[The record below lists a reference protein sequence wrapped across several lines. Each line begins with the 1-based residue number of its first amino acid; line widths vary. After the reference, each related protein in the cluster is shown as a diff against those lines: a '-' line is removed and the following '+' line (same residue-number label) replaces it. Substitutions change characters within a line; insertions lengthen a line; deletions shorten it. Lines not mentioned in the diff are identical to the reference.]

1 MKHALGISV
10 YPDVS
15 PLEDIKEYI
24 ELSSKYGFTK
34 IFSSMFS
41 VEGSKEEVLDYFE
54 ELIDHAHKHDMIVDL
69 DVNPDLFKRLD
80 ASIDDLSVFSEIGVD
95 ILRMDQ
101 SFGKDKDFELMNNK
115 YGIGIEFNTNIKVV
129 DGLIKAGANPED
141 ILVCYNFYPQRYTG
155 FGWDV
160 FREMSAELKSYGDVN
175 IGAFVSSN
183 NSNTHGVWDS
193 KDGLP
198 TVERLRYLPIDTQA
212 RILLATGLIND
223 IIIGNAYASEDELK
237 SLKEVYDNHSFDIC
251 NEGLKESIESGTF
264 TVNSSQ
270 IIQLK
275 PELYEEVSDA
285 EKDILYNF
293 APHISIERN
302 NEFIW
307 RSRMSRIKDD
317 RVIEPRILDKKYF
330 DRGDVLI
337 VNDNYKHYA
346 GEVEIALGKVEND
359 GERNLVARI
368 NEDELMM
375 LDLIDSGILVKF
387 LK

>member
-1 MKHALGISV
+1 MKHTLGISV
-10 YPDVS
+10 YPDIS
-15 PLEDIKEYI
+15 PLEDIKKYI
-24 ELSSKYGFTK
+24 ELSSKYGFKK

-54 ELIDHAHKHDMIVDL
+54 ELIAFSHKHGMVVDL

-115 YGIGIEFNTNIKVV
+115 YGIDIEFNSNIKVV
-129 DGLIKAGANPED
+129 DGLVKAGANPED

-183 NSNTHGVWDS
+183 NENTHGVWDS

-275 PELYEEVSDA
+275 PELYEKVSDV
-285 EKDILYNF
+285 EKDILYKF

-307 RSRMSRIKDD
+307 RSRMSRIKDE
-317 RVIEPRILDKKYF
+317 RAIEPRTSDKKYF

-337 VNDNYKHYA
+337 VNDNYRHYA

-368 NEDELMM
+368 KEDELMM
-375 LDLIDSGILVKF
+375 LGLIDSGILVKF
-387 LK
+387 IK

>member
-1 MKHALGISV
+1 MKHTLGISV
-10 YPDVS
+10 YPDIS
-15 PLEDIKEYI
+15 PLEDIKKYI
-24 ELSSKYGFTK
+24 ELSSKYGFKK

-54 ELIDHAHKHDMIVDL
+54 ELIAFSHKHGMVVDL

-115 YGIGIEFNTNIKVV
+115 YGIDIEFNSNIKVV
-129 DGLIKAGANPED
+129 DGLVKAGANPED

-183 NSNTHGVWDS
+183 NENTHGVWDS

-212 RILLATGLIND
+212 RILLATSLIND

-264 TVNSSQ
+264 TVKSSQ

-275 PELYEEVSDA
+275 PELYEKVSDV

-307 RSRMSRIKDD
+307 RSRMSRIKDE
-317 RVIEPRILDKKYF
+317 RVIEPRTSDKKYF
-330 DRGDVLI
+330 DRGDILI

-368 NEDELMM
+368 KEDELMM

-387 LK
+387 IK

>member
-1 MKHALGISV
+1 MKHTLGISV

-15 PLEDIKEYI
+15 PLEDIKKYI
-24 ELSSKYGFTK
+24 ELSSKYGFKK

-41 VEGSKEEVLDYFE
+41 VEGSKEEVLDYFG
-54 ELIDHAHKHDMIVDL
+54 ELIAFSHKHGMIVDL

-101 SFGKDKDFELMNNK
+101 SFGKDKDFELINNK
-115 YGIGIEFNTNIKVV
+115 YGIDIEFNSNIKVV
-129 DGLIKAGANPED
+129 DGLVKAGVNPED

-160 FREMSAELKSYGDVN
+160 FREMSSELKSYGDVN

-270 IIQLK
+270 VIQLK
-275 PELYEEVSDA
+275 PELCEKVSDV

-307 RSRMSRIKDD
+307 RSRMSRIKDE
-317 RVIEPRILDKKYF
+317 RSIEPRTSDKKYF

-337 VNDNYKHYA
+337 VNDNYRHYA

-359 GERNLVARI
+359 GERNLVARVK
-368 NEDELMM
+368 EDELMM

-387 LK
+387 IK

>member
-1 MKHALGISV
+1 MKHTLGISV

-24 ELSSKYGFTK
+24 ELSSKYGFKK

-54 ELIDHAHKHDMIVDL
+54 ELIDHAHKHEMIVDL

-115 YGIGIEFNTNIKVV
+115 YGIDIEFNSNIKVV
-129 DGLIKAGANPED
+129 DGLVKAGANPED

-183 NSNTHGVWDS
+183 NENTHGVWDS

-275 PELYEEVSDA
+275 PEIDSKASDT

-317 RVIEPRILDKKYF
+317 RVIEPRTSDKKYF

-337 VNDNYKHYA
+337 VNDKYRHYA

-359 GERNLVARI
+359 GERNLVARV

>member
-1 MKHALGISV
+1 MKHTLGISV

-15 PLEDIKEYI
+15 PLEDIKKYI
-24 ELSSKYGFTK
+24 ELSSKYGFKK

-54 ELIDHAHKHDMIVDL
+54 ELIAFSHKHGMIVDL

-80 ASIDDLSVFSEIGVD
+80 ASINDLSVFSEIGVD

-115 YGIGIEFNTNIKVV
+115 YGIDIEFNSNIKVV
-129 DGLIKAGANPED
+129 DGLAKAGANPED

-160 FREMSAELKSYGDVN
+160 FREMSSELKSYGDVN

-198 TVERLRYLPIDTQA
+198 TVESLRYFPIDTQA

-270 IIQLK
+270 VIQLK
-275 PELYEEVSDA
+275 PELCEKVSDV

-307 RSRMSRIKDD
+307 RSRMSRIKDE
-317 RVIEPRILDKKYF
+317 RSIEPRTSDKKYF

-337 VNDNYKHYA
+337 VNDNYRHYA

-368 NEDELMM
+368 KEDELMM

-387 LK
+387 IK

>member
-1 MKHALGISV
+1 MKHTLGISV

-15 PLEDIKEYI
+15 PLEDIKKYI

-41 VEGSKEEVLDYFE
+41 VEGSKEEVLNYFE

-80 ASIDDLSVFSEIGVD
+80 ASINDLSVFSEIGVD

-115 YGIGIEFNTNIKVV
+115 YEIDIEFNSNIKVV
-129 DGLIKAGANPED
+129 DGLIKAGANSED

-237 SLKEVYDNHSFDIC
+237 SLKEVYDNNVFDIR
-251 NEGLKESIESGTF
+251 NKGLRESIESGTF

-275 PELYEEVSDA
+275 PELYEKVSDV

-317 RVIEPRILDKKYF
+317 RVIEPRTSDKKYF

>member
-1 MKHALGISV
+1 MKHTLGISV

-15 PLEDIKEYI
+15 PLEDIKKYI
-24 ELSSKYGFTK
+24 ELSSKYGFKK

-54 ELIDHAHKHDMIVDL
+54 ELIAFSHKHGMIVDL

-80 ASIDDLSVFSEIGVD
+80 ASINDLSVFSEIGVD

-115 YGIGIEFNTNIKVV
+115 YGIDIEFNSNIKVV
-129 DGLIKAGANPED
+129 DGLAKAGANPED

-160 FREMSAELKSYGDVN
+160 FREMSSELKSYGDVN

-193 KDGLP
+193 KDGLL
-198 TVERLRYLPIDTQA
+198 TVESLRYFPIDTQA

-270 IIQLK
+270 VIQLK
-275 PELYEEVSDA
+275 PELCEKVSDV

-307 RSRMSRIKDD
+307 RSRMSRIKDE
-317 RVIEPRILDKKYF
+317 RSIEPRTSDKKYF

-337 VNDNYKHYA
+337 VNDNYRHYA

-368 NEDELMM
+368 KEDELMM

-387 LK
+387 IK

>member
-1 MKHALGISV
+1 MKHTLGISV

-15 PLEDIKEYI
+15 PLEDIKKYI
-24 ELSSKYGFTK
+24 ELSSKYGFKK

-54 ELIDHAHKHDMIVDL
+54 ELIAFSHKHGMIVDL

-115 YGIGIEFNTNIKVV
+115 YGIDIEFNSNIKVV
-129 DGLIKAGANPED
+129 DGLVKAGANPED

-183 NSNTHGVWDS
+183 NENTHGVWDS

-223 IIIGNAYASEDELK
+223 IIIGNAYASEDELR
-237 SLKEVYDNHSFDIC
+237 SLKKVYDNHSFDIC

-264 TVNSSQ
+264 TVKSSQ

-275 PELYEEVSDA
+275 PELYEKVSDV

-307 RSRMSRIKDD
+307 RSRMSRIKDE
-317 RVIEPRILDKKYF
+317 RSIEPRTSDKKHF

-368 NEDELMM
+368 KEDELIM

-387 LK
+387 IK

>member
-1 MKHALGISV
+1 MKHTLGISV
-10 YPDVS
+10 YPDIS
-15 PLEDIKEYI
+15 PLEDIKKYI
-24 ELSSKYGFTK
+24 ELSSKYGFKK

-54 ELIDHAHKHDMIVDL
+54 ELIAFSHKHGMVVDL

-115 YGIGIEFNTNIKVV
+115 YGIDIEFNSNIKVV
-129 DGLIKAGANPED
+129 DGLVKAGANPED

-183 NSNTHGVWDS
+183 NENTHGVWDS

-212 RILLATGLIND
+212 RILLATSLIND

-264 TVNSSQ
+264 TVKSSQ

-275 PELYEEVSDA
+275 PELYEKVSDV

-307 RSRMSRIKDD
+307 RSRMSRIKDE
-317 RVIEPRILDKKYF
+317 RVIEPRTSDKKYF

-368 NEDELMM
+368 KEDELMM

-387 LK
+387 IK

>member
-1 MKHALGISV
+1 
-10 YPDVS
+10 
-15 PLEDIKEYI
+15 
-24 ELSSKYGFTK
+24 
-34 IFSSMFS
+34 MFS

-54 ELIDHAHKHDMIVDL
+54 ELIAFSHKHGMVVDL

-115 YGIGIEFNTNIKVV
+115 YGIDIEFNSNIKVV
-129 DGLIKAGANPED
+129 DGLVKAGANPED

-183 NSNTHGVWDS
+183 NENTHGVWDS

-198 TVERLRYLPIDTQA
+198 TVERLRYLPIDTQS

-275 PELYEEVSDA
+275 PDFYEKVSDV

-293 APHISIERN
+293 APHISVERN
-302 NEFIW
+302 NGFIW
-307 RSRMSRIKDD
+307 RSRMSRIKDE
-317 RVIEPRILDKKYF
+317 RAIEPRTSDKKYF

-337 VNDNYKHYA
+337 VNDNYRHYA
-346 GEVEIALGKVEND
+346 GEVEIVLGKVEND

-368 NEDELMM
+368 KEDELMM
-375 LDLIDSGILVKF
+375 LGLIDSGILVKF
-387 LK
+387 IK

>member
-1 MKHALGISV
+1 MKHTLGISV
-10 YPDVS
+10 YPDIS
-15 PLEDIKEYI
+15 PLEDIKKYI
-24 ELSSKYGFTK
+24 ELSSKYGFKK

-54 ELIDHAHKHDMIVDL
+54 ELIAFSHKHGMVVDL

-115 YGIGIEFNTNIKVV
+115 YGIDIEFNSNIKVV
-129 DGLIKAGANPED
+129 DGLVKAGANPED

-183 NSNTHGVWDS
+183 NENTHGVWDS

-212 RILLATGLIND
+212 RILLATSLIND

-264 TVNSSQ
+264 TVKSSQ

-275 PELYEEVSDA
+275 PELYEKVSDV

-307 RSRMSRIKDD
+307 RSRMSRIKDE
-317 RVIEPRILDKKYF
+317 RVIEPRTSDKKYF
-330 DRGDVLI
+330 DRGDILI

-368 NEDELMM
+368 KEDELMM
-375 LDLIDSGILVKF
+375 LGLIDSGILVKF
-387 LK
+387 IK

>member
-1 MKHALGISV
+1 MKHTLGISV

-15 PLEDIKEYI
+15 PLEDIKKYI
-24 ELSSKYGFTK
+24 ELSSKYGFKK

-54 ELIDHAHKHDMIVDL
+54 ELIDHAHKHEMIVDL

-115 YGIGIEFNTNIKVV
+115 YGIDIEFNSNIKVV
-129 DGLIKAGANPED
+129 DGLVKAGANPED

-160 FREMSAELKSYGDVN
+160 FREMSIELKSYGDVN

-183 NSNTHGVWDS
+183 NENTHGVWDS

-198 TVERLRYLPIDTQA
+198 TVERLRYFPIDTQA

-275 PELYEEVSDA
+275 PELYEKVSDV

-307 RSRMSRIKDD
+307 RSRMSRIKDE
-317 RVIEPRILDKKYF
+317 RVIEPRTSDKKYF
-330 DRGDVLI
+330 NRGDVLI

-368 NEDELMM
+368 KEDELMM

-387 LK
+387 IK

>member
-1 MKHALGISV
+1 MKHTLGISV

-15 PLEDIKEYI
+15 SLEDIKKYI
-24 ELSSKYGFTK
+24 ELSSKYGFKK

-54 ELIDHAHKHDMIVDL
+54 ELIDHAHKHEMIVDL

-80 ASIDDLSVFSEIGVD
+80 ASIADLSVFSEIGAD

-115 YGIGIEFNTNIKVV
+115 YGIDIEFNSNIKVV
-129 DGLIKAGANPED
+129 DGLVKAGANPED

-275 PELYEEVSDA
+275 PELCEKVSDV

-307 RSRMSRIKDD
+307 RSRMSRIKDE
-317 RVIEPRILDKKYF
+317 RVIEHRTSDKKYF
-330 DRGDVLI
+330 NRGDVLI

-368 NEDELMM
+368 KEDELMM

-387 LK
+387 IK

>member
-237 SLKEVYDNHSFDIC
+237 SLKEVYDNNVFDIR
-251 NEGLKESIESGTF
+251 NKGLRESIESGTF

-275 PELYEEVSDA
+275 PELYEEVSDV

-317 RVIEPRILDKKYF
+317 RVIEPRTSDKKYF

-337 VNDNYKHYA
+337 VNDNYRHYA

-387 LK
+387 IK

>member
-115 YGIGIEFNTNIKVV
+115 YGIDIEFNSNIKVV
-129 DGLIKAGANPED
+129 DGLVKAGANPED

-183 NSNTHGVWDS
+183 NENTHGVWDS

-198 TVERLRYLPIDTQA
+198 TVERLRYLSIDTQA

-237 SLKEVYDNHSFDIC
+237 SLKEVYDNHSFDIR
-251 NEGLKESIESGTF
+251 NKGLRESIESGTF

-275 PELYEEVSDA
+275 PEIDSKASDT

-317 RVIEPRILDKKYF
+317 RVIEPRTSDKKYF

-368 NEDELMM
+368 KEDELMM
-375 LDLIDSGILVKF
+375 LGLIDSGILVKF
-387 LK
+387 IK

>member
-1 MKHALGISV
+1 MKHTLGISV
-10 YPDVS
+10 YPDIS
-15 PLEDIKEYI
+15 PLEDIKKYI
-24 ELSSKYGFTK
+24 ELSSKYGFKK

-54 ELIDHAHKHDMIVDL
+54 ELIAFSHKHGMVVDL

-115 YGIGIEFNTNIKVV
+115 YGIDIEFNSNIKVV
-129 DGLIKAGANPED
+129 DGLVKAGANPED

-160 FREMSAELKSYGDVN
+160 FREMSSVLKSYGDVN

-183 NSNTHGVWDS
+183 NENTHGVWDS

-223 IIIGNAYASEDELK
+223 IIIGNTYASEDELK

-275 PELYEEVSDA
+275 PELYEKVSDV

-307 RSRMSRIKDD
+307 RSRMSRIKDE
-317 RVIEPRILDKKYF
+317 RSIEPRTSDKKYF

-337 VNDNYKHYA
+337 VNDNYRHYA

-368 NEDELMM
+368 KEDELMM

-387 LK
+387 IK

>member
-1 MKHALGISV
+1 MKHTLGISV
-10 YPDVS
+10 YPDIS
-15 PLEDIKEYI
+15 PLEDIKKYI
-24 ELSSKYGFTK
+24 ELSSKYGFKK

-54 ELIDHAHKHDMIVDL
+54 ELIAFSHKHGMVVDL

-115 YGIGIEFNTNIKVV
+115 YGIDIEFNSNIKVV
-129 DGLIKAGANPED
+129 DGLVKAGANPED

-183 NSNTHGVWDS
+183 NENTHGVWDS

-275 PELYEEVSDA
+275 PELYEKVSDV

-307 RSRMSRIKDD
+307 RSRMSRIKDE
-317 RVIEPRILDKKYF
+317 RAIEPRTSDKKYF

-346 GEVEIALGKVEND
+346 GEVEIALGKVEID

-368 NEDELMM
+368 KEDELMM

-387 LK
+387 IK

>member
-1 MKHALGISV
+1 MKHTLGISV

-15 PLEDIKEYI
+15 PLEDIKKYI
-24 ELSSKYGFTK
+24 ELSSKYGFKK

-54 ELIDHAHKHDMIVDL
+54 ELIAFSHKHGMVVDL

-115 YGIGIEFNTNIKVV
+115 YGIDIEFNSNIKVV
-129 DGLIKAGANPED
+129 DGLVKAGANPED

-183 NSNTHGVWDS
+183 NENTHGVWDS

-275 PELYEEVSDA
+275 PELYEKVSDV

-317 RVIEPRILDKKYF
+317 RYIEPRTSDKKYF

-337 VNDNYKHYA
+337 VNDKYRHYA

-359 GERNLVARI
+359 GERNLVARV

-387 LK
+387 IK

>member
-160 FREMSAELKSYGDVN
+160 FREISAELKSYGDVN

-198 TVERLRYLPIDTQA
+198 TVERLRYLSIDTQA

-223 IIIGNAYASEDELK
+223 IIIGNAYASENELK
-237 SLKEVYDNHSFDIC
+237 SLKEVYDNNVFDIR
-251 NEGLKESIESGTF
+251 NKGLRESIESGTF
-264 TVNSSQ
+264 EVNSSQ

-275 PELYEEVSDA
+275 PEIDSKASDT

-317 RVIEPRILDKKYF
+317 RVIEPRTSDKKYF

-337 VNDNYKHYA
+337 VNDNYRHYA

-387 LK
+387 IK

>member
-1 MKHALGISV
+1 MKHTLGISV

-15 PLEDIKEYI
+15 PLEDIKKYI
-24 ELSSKYGFTK
+24 ELSSKYGFKK

-54 ELIDHAHKHDMIVDL
+54 ELIDFSHKHGMIVDL

-115 YGIGIEFNTNIKVV
+115 YGIDIEFNSNIKVV
-129 DGLIKAGANPED
+129 DGLVKAGANPED

-155 FGWDV
+155 FGRDV

-183 NSNTHGVWDS
+183 NENTHGVWDS

-251 NEGLKESIESGTF
+251 DEGLKESIESGTF
-264 TVNSSQ
+264 TVNASQ

-275 PELYEEVSDA
+275 PELYDKVSDV
-285 EKDILYNF
+285 EKDIVYNF

-307 RSRMSRIKDD
+307 RSRMSRIKDE
-317 RVIEPRILDKKYF
+317 RSIEPRTSDKKYF

-368 NEDELMM
+368 KEDELMM

-387 LK
+387 IK

>member
-1 MKHALGISV
+1 MKHTLGISV

-15 PLEDIKEYI
+15 PLEDIKKYI
-24 ELSSKYGFTK
+24 ELSSKYGFKK

-54 ELIDHAHKHDMIVDL
+54 ELIAFSHKHGMVVDL

-115 YGIGIEFNTNIKVV
+115 YGIDIEFNSNIKVV
-129 DGLIKAGANPED
+129 DGLVKAGANPED

-183 NSNTHGVWDS
+183 NENTHGVWDS

-275 PELYEEVSDA
+275 PELYEKVSDV

-307 RSRMSRIKDD
+307 RSRMSRIKDE
-317 RVIEPRILDKKYF
+317 RAIEPRTSDKKYF

-346 GEVEIALGKVEND
+346 GEVEIALGKVEID

-368 NEDELMM
+368 KEDELMM

-387 LK
+387 IK

>member
-1 MKHALGISV
+1 MKHTLGISV
-10 YPDVS
+10 YPDIS
-15 PLEDIKEYI
+15 PLEDIKKYI
-24 ELSSKYGFTK
+24 ELSSKYGFKK

-54 ELIDHAHKHDMIVDL
+54 ELIAFSHKHGMVVDL

-115 YGIGIEFNTNIKVV
+115 YGIDIEFNSNIKVV
-129 DGLIKAGANPED
+129 DGLVKAGANPED

-183 NSNTHGVWDS
+183 NENTHGVWDS

-275 PELYEEVSDA
+275 PEFYEKVSDV

-307 RSRMSRIKDD
+307 RSRMSRIKDE
-317 RVIEPRILDKKYF
+317 RAIEPRTSDKKYF

-337 VNDNYKHYA
+337 VNDKYRHYA

-359 GERNLVARI
+359 GERNLVARV

-387 LK
+387 IK

>member
-24 ELSSKYGFTK
+24 ELSSKYGFKK

-115 YGIGIEFNTNIKVV
+115 YGIDIEFNSNIKVV
-129 DGLIKAGANPED
+129 DGLIKAGANPGD

-198 TVERLRYLPIDTQA
+198 TVERLRYFPIDTQA

-237 SLKEVYDNHSFDIC
+237 CLKEVYDNHSFDIC

-275 PELYEEVSDA
+275 PEIDSKASDI

-317 RVIEPRILDKKYF
+317 RVIEPRTSDKKYF